1 MIPAHQ
7 LKKLMSEIDK
17 GTSEDDRAQAAEL
30 ALTAQAIEAAR
41 KSTPEILATG
51 ECLFCEAHLPPG
63 VRWCG
68 AECRD
73 DWQKEYDKGL

>member
-1 MIPAHQ
+1 LIMA
-7 LKKLMSEIDK
+7 
-17 GTSEDDRAQAAEL
+17 DDVDLAQIVSDMYIKIGL
-30 ALTAQAIEAAR
+30 QNSKTAPPVAI
-41 KSTPEILATG
+41 ATG

-73 DWQKEYDKGL
+73 DWQAEQGKL